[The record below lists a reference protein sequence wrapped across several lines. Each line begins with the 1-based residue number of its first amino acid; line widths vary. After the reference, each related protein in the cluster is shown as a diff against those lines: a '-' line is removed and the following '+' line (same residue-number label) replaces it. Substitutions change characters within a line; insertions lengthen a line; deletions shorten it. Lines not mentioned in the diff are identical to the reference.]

1 MMRMVFGP
9 PDPALSRVLWVWGCF
24 SCNFYPSAI
33 LVQGEPLLGE
43 GCVWE
48 AYAIF
53 LVLLSPVHPLC
64 GNGEVCY
71 TTFSLMG

>member
-1 MMRMVFGP
+1 MTRMVFGP
-9 PDPALSRVLWVWGCF
+9 LTLLCLESFGSRGCF

-43 GCVWE
+43 GSVWE

-71 TTFSLMG
+71 TTFSSMG